1 MALER
6 DTVLVRAD
14 MINDL
19 KRLDEELSKHLSRVW
34 MMKHNVHNINN
45 GVETKVR
52 IRVREDWEIDVSKLV
67 VKEKIGSGTFGSVH
81 RGFYDG
87 KDVAVKVLD
96 LGEDDQMKNSKTAS
110 RRSAFKQE
118 VSVWHKLD
126 HPNIAKMVGATRNSQ
141 ELDNCENLVPNKN
154 ASCILVE
161 YLPGRTLKN
170 YLVKSRRK
178 KLAFNTVMQLA
189 LDIARGLS
197 YLHSKKI
204 VHMDVKTENMLLDKD
219 RTVKLTDFGVARVEA
234 SNASDM
240 TGQTGTLGY
249 MAPEVISGE
258 PYDHKCDVY
267 SFGICLWETYCCD
280 MPYPDLN
287 FSELTSAVVYKN
299 LRPEIPRC
307 CPRELANV
315 MKKCWDR
322 DPKKRPEMRD
332 VVGMLEAIHVS
343 KGRGMVPLDRQ
354 SRGFFC
360 CFRP

>member
-1 MALER
+1 MEVER
-6 DTVLVRAD
+6 NTVLVRAD

-34 MMKHNVHNINN
+34 MMKHNVHNNNN

-52 IRVREDWEIDVSKLV
+52 IRVL
-67 VKEKIGSGTFGSVH
+67 EKIGRLMGFLNNSVQGKQRLTREEKGLSIFEKEQGIAVSPSMGRAFSVNSGFADSIEQQSQLLLNIPIYAPVPTVFEQLPQLGPKTVVVF
-81 RGFYDG
+81 RAG
-87 KDVAVKVLD
+87 KFKVLD

-110 RRSAFKQE
+110 RRRAFMQE

-161 YLPGRTLKN
+161 YLPGLTLKN

-189 LDIARGLS
+189 LDIARG
-197 YLHSKKI
+197 
-204 VHMDVKTENMLLDKD
+204 
-219 RTVKLTDFGVARVEA
+219 VEA

-249 MAPEVISGE
+249 MAPE
-258 PYDHKCDVY
+258 
-267 SFGICLWETYCCD
+267 
-280 MPYPDLN
+280 
-287 FSELTSAVVYKN
+287 N